1 MKLLILFMSLML
13 IFSSCSER
21 DGRKSRSGK
30 HRGSQQQNT
39 DDEQTSWNF
48 VNFNQKVHV
57 NFQDPDGV
65 LIYISR
71 RNVNRVIQPICRGM
85 NGCLQVC
92 DYLQEP
98 RCKQSSIKEV
108 ADLWLEAIKE
118 YTDWEQAIDSLD
130 LIAKRS
136 DVTDFLRAAD
146 ENNQIARTLFHMY
159 SSADCPLKNK
169 QSMSYSYTPQASL
182 YLNRQDDTPEAS
194 ETSETDEAVET
205 DETNNDTQAE
215 AQNETSSSNSNIKKI
230 IDGNLVPFDLQI
242 FTSFI
247 KQCFG
252 YNSRTFIEIASTIE
266 NTEAIAIGHELISEA
281 CNMNDECIRLAYCEI
296 DSQSVWQKVGPDM
309 ESLGCD
315 FDNFS
320 EFTVP

>member
-1 MKLLILFMSLML
+1 MKLLILFIPLMVICL
-13 IFSSCSER
+13 SCSEQ
-21 DGRKSRSGK
+21 DDRKPKSNNHRKAK
-30 HRGSQQQNT
+30 HQNS
-39 DDEQTSWNF
+39 DDDQTSWNF

-65 LIYISR
+65 LIYISK

-92 DYLQEP
+92 DYLQAP
-98 RCKQSSIKEV
+98 RCKQSSITEV
-108 ADLWLEAIKE
+108 AALWLEEIKE
-118 YTDWEQAIDSLD
+118 YTDWEQARDSLD
-130 LIAKRS
+130 LIAKKS
-136 DVTDFLRAAD
+136 DVTAFLRAAD
-146 ENNQIARTLFHMY
+146 ENNQIAKTLFQMY

-182 YLNRQDDTPEAS
+182 YLNRQGDAS
-194 ETSETDEAVET
+194 IA
-205 DETNNDTQAE
+205 DETNKDTQDE
-215 AQNETSSSNSNIKKI
+215 VNSSNSNIKKI
-230 IDGNLVPFDLQI
+230 IDGNIVPFDLQI

-252 YNSRTFIEIASTIE
+252 YNSRTFIEIAATIE
-266 NTEAIAIGHELISEA
+266 NTEALALGHELISEA
-281 CNMNDECIRLAYCEI
+281 CNMNNECIRLAYCEV
-296 DSQSVWQKVGPDM
+296 DSQPVWQNVGPDM